1 MKQKVKDNW
10 TIVCILICTI
20 CIIIN
25 LLLSYPKAK
34 AWYAEYKSPYY
45 EKLDDGFTMWKDVD
59 KLMNVSCKSQ
69 NGQRVSYFIHM
80 PDSFYMQPHEYQ
92 LKVATE
98 INESFKKYAKTN
110 NVYIKD
116 RKRKVAFGWVYITP
130 AEHYDFIV
138 EEAGGKCSS
147 LDYKDIDYVTA
158 TYKYFTKDDEHTM
171 YNQRYAHDK
180 RYKAKLDSIK
190 NLNKD

>member
-1 MKQKVKDNW
+1 MKQKTKDTW
-10 TIVCILICTI
+10 SVILILICAV
-20 CIIIN
+20 CIVIN
-25 LLLSYPKAK
+25 VCLAYPKAK
-34 AWYAEYKSPYY
+34 AMYADYKCPYY

-59 KLMNVSCKSQ
+59 KLMNISCKSQ
-69 NGQRVSYFIHM
+69 NGERISYFVHM
-80 PDSFYMQPHEYQ
+80 PDSFYMEPHEYQ

-138 EEAGGKCSS
+138 YNVIK
-147 LDYKDIDYVTA
+147 DYKDIDYVTA

-171 YNQRYAHDK
+171 YNQRYAHDQ